1 MDTTSAEM
9 PRRRKRKRKACDKQD
24 MQVMPATPVDLLP
37 DEMLL
42 EILSRLSV
50 DELLGAASRVC
61 SRWER
66 LCLEVAVWRHSS
78 GGLCYHGTSD
88 WPSPA
93 KAPRPT
99 ICIHARDDVGRV
111 LGEVWLRRG
120 CVALRRLML
129 HMCRLGDA
137 GRLLQMTAKAFPS
150 IQELSL
156 QECTPLSIP
165 DYCLLAGFTELQA
178 LNLSRCKGMGEE
190 AICTIASRCTQLR
203 ELRLDWT
210 DGLRDDDV
218 KFIVQKLGH
227 QLQVLTLGGRLLTN
241 EGYKVIADCK
251 RLQELGLAPCQGLG
265 DAGLAECLVPLTSL
279 SALELADP
287 SQLTRNGLLHFLSFS
302 TYLENLTALKLAWC
316 EALTDAGLE
325 IIAKRCA
332 GLRRLSVIHC
342 PHISDRGVSRII
354 EHCHHIQIMSLIWN
368 DGLSGRDFLPL
379 LVSSLP
385 KLRRLDL
392 GYCDSITRE
401 HIDELMSH
409 RKGIAVVRP
418 EVWCRPRSS
427 PHVCCA
433 PWDQVA

>member
-1 MDTTSAEM
+1 MDTTSAEGSSHRWWWIVKWNETQQM

-66 LCLEVAVWRHSS
+66 LCLEVAVWRRSS

-88 WPSPA
+88 WPSSA

-251 RLQELGLAPCQGLG
+251 R
-265 DAGLAECLVPLTSL
+265 
-279 SALELADP
+279 
-287 SQLTRNGLLHFLSFS
+287 
-302 TYLENLTALKLAWC
+302 
-316 EALTDAGLE
+316 
-325 IIAKRCA
+325 CA